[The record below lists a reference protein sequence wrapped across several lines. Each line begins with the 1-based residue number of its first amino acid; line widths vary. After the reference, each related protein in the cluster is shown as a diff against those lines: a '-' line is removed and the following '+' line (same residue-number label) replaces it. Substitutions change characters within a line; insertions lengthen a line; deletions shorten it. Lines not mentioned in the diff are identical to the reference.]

1 MKVSEMLEALR
12 AGGFT
17 DWVTPEKTNGFLVG
31 GACPAIVRESVH
43 EVTKSD
49 IINLIVRADDIADA
63 IGGWIDEEDG
73 KAYLDGNTW
82 IADLGTALEVAQDR
96 GELAIWDIEGGKSI
110 YVP

>member
-1 MKVSEMLEALR
+1 MKVREMLEALR

-17 DWVTPEKTNGFLVG
+17 DWLTSERTSGFLVG

-49 IINLIVRADDIADA
+49 IIELIVRADDIADA
-63 IGGWIDEEDG
+63 IGGWVDEEDG

-82 IADLGTALEVAQDR
+82 VADLETALELARVR
-96 GELAIWDIEGGKSI
+96 GERAIWYLDGGQSI
-110 YVP
+110 YV